1 MYMQT
6 VAQYKKPRP
15 LAIWVMKTLLILPYV
30 IYVPISVFR
39 TDVFLFILDILL
51 FLGMLVTIMDTERAK
66 WIFGGK
72 KTVLVF
78 VSIYVLAIILRAVVD
93 LTSVSIQMITALRNL
108 FFGMQ
113 ILIVSSAWINT
124 QKRVDMVMKILVLGA
139 FFTAIWGI
147 RQLVFGFMGYELER
161 LGKMGSSLREMEF
174 MGRKRISSG
183 FGDPLTFSFFLM
195 MGLFAYSHVR
205 KRKQLL
211 WFTKTLHPWSV
222 MVIFIALVLTLTRA
236 PLLGLMVGAI
246 VYMAF
251 SLRITKKLITNVAL
265 VALGL
270 VLLVLGLNWLVE
282 SRVLADS
289 ESDGLRAIHGGLES
303 FWTLFQLMNSEE
315 MTPEMYFLV
324 NQSKDARSNAWAE
337 GVSYLLS
344 HPWGVGFTG
353 NTSFTF
359 SIGDVGI
366 LRQGLEIG
374 IIGITSIVFLFI
386 TIALNGF
393 ADTKCIPN
401 FEKRKQGYFF
411 IAIWVSIFVVC
422 GISAIIETSVIAIV
436 IWTIGGIL
444 LNQKKIYNSEI
455 KEKIFRVN
463 ND

>member
-1 MYMQT
+1 MQT
-6 VAQYKKPRP
+6 VAQCKKNRP
-15 LAIWVMKTLLILPYV
+15 LALWVIKVLLILPFV

-39 TDVFLFILDILL
+39 TDIFLFILDIVLL
-51 FLGMLVTIMDTERAK
+51 LGMLVTVMDTERTK

-78 VSIYVLAIILRAVVD
+78 VSIYVLAIIFRAVVD
-93 LTSVSIQMITALRNL
+93 FASVSVQMLTVLRNL

-113 ILIVSSAWINT
+113 VLIVSSAWINT

-211 WFTKTLHPWSV
+211 WLTKTLHPWSV

-251 SLRITKKLITNVAL
+251 SLRITKKLITTVGL
-265 VALGL
+265 MALGL

-303 FWTLFQLMNSEE
+303 FWTLFQLVNSEE

-374 IIGITSIVFLFI
+374 VIGIMSIVFLFI

-393 ADTKCIPN
+393 ADIKCIPN

-411 IAIWVSIFVVC
+411 VAIWVSIFVVC

-455 KEKIFRVN
+455 KEKFFRVN